1 MDTTQELWN
10 EYKKTKDRKL
20 KAEIID
26 KYLYL
31 VKYVVDRIQIGL
43 PSDRSGSEV
52 DDLISCGVIGMMDAI
67 EKFAPE
73 RGIKFQTYAL
83 PRIRGAILDELR
95 ALDWAPRLVRQKA
108 RKLERVYKVLEDRL
122 LRAAT
127 DVEVCKEME
136 ITLAEFHN
144 LLNEVNS
151 TTLLSLNKSWK
162 IKEDGRSIQRMDMI
176 EDDKEPDPE
185 TVVEKNEVKHLLK
198 ESIKKL
204 PEREKIVIALYYY
217 EGLTL
222 KEIGRV
228 LEVSESRI
236 CQMHTKAVLRLRSRL
251 GKLREIL
258 VV

>member
-1 MDTTQELWN
+1 MEAVQDLWE
-10 EYKKTKDRKL
+10 EYKRTKDHKL
-20 KAEIID
+20 KATIIT

-31 VKYVVDRIQIGL
+31 VKYVVDRIQIAL
-43 PSDRSGSEV
+43 PMDKSSSEV
-52 DDLISCGVIGMMDAI
+52 DDLISCGIIGMMDAI

-95 ALDWAPRLVRQKA
+95 SLDWAPRLVRQKA
-108 RKLERVYKVLEDRL
+108 RRLEQVYKQLEDQL

-127 DVEVCKEME
+127 DEEVCAEMG
-136 ITLAEFHN
+136 ISLAEFHT
-144 LLNEVNS
+144 LLSEVNS
-151 TTLLSLNKSWK
+151 TTLLSLNKTWK
-162 IKEDGRSIQRMDMI
+162 IKDDGRAVQRMDMI
-176 EDDKEPDPE
+176 EDSKEPDPE
-185 TVVEKNEVKHLLK
+185 SVIEKNELKQLLK
-198 ESIKKL
+198 DAIKKL

-222 KEIGRV
+222 KEIGNV
-228 LEVSESRI
+228 LNVSESRI

-258 VV
+258 VA